1 LIFKKGATRLK
12 TIQVLLVEDDPMVRE
27 VNRQFIE
34 RVEGFKVID
43 MASDGVK
50 GIEKIKALKPDLVVM
65 DIFMPEQDGIQTLHQ
80 IRAENLNV
88 DCLTVTAAND
98 VQTIQQILHLGVFD
112 YIMKPFTFERMEQTL
127 IHYRQFKEK
136 MASASDV
143 SQAELDEMIGQAWQ
157 PINEEQEQVIK
168 VSQDLPKGFNRATM
182 DKVLKYLK
190 QCEVG
195 ASADDV
201 ATGIGVARVT
211 ARRYLDYMEKNEMIR
226 VDIQYGSVGRP
237 INQYFIE
244 E

>member
-1 LIFKKGATRLK
+1 MK
-12 TIQVLLVEDDPMVRE
+12 TIRVLLVEDDPMVRE

-43 MASDGVK
+43 MASN
-50 GIEKIKALKPDLVVM
+50 GIAGIKKIKESSPDLIVM
-65 DIFMPEQDGIQTLHQ
+65 DIFMPEQDGIETLRQ
-80 IRAENLNV
+80 IRHENINV
-88 DCLTVTAAND
+88 DCISVTAAND

-112 YIMKPFTFERMEQTL
+112 YIMKPFTYERMEQTL

-136 MASASDV
+136 IESNDDV
-143 SQAELDEMIGQAWQ
+143 TQEELDEMIGQVRQ
-157 PINEEQEQVIK
+157 QREEAEQAIQLSQE
-168 VSQDLPKGFNRATM
+168 LPKGFNRATM
-182 DKVLKYLK
+182 DKVIFYLK
-190 QCEVG
+190 QSKNG

-211 ARRYLDYMEKNEMIR
+211 ARRYLDFMEKNRLIR

-237 INQYFIE
+237 VNQYFIE